1 MSSAPKK
8 TAAPTQPGTVVAS
21 FGRQFT
27 VELEDGV
34 LIACVT
40 RGKRT
45 DIACGDRVAVAMT
58 APDQGVIEST
68 APRISL
74 FYRSDIQREK
84 LIAANVT
91 QIVIVLASSPP
102 FHAELLDR
110 CLAAAEEAGIPALL
124 ALNKMD
130 LPAAAQ
136 ALQSLER
143 YRALGYDVL
152 PLAAKIDIAPL
163 RARLAGHTSVL
174 VGQSGMGKSTIINRL
189 LPDAAARVGELSVA
203 LGGGRHTTTH
213 ARLYHL
219 DAASHIIDS
228 PGLQEF
234 GLVHVAPEDLAH
246 AFIELRQHLGQCKF
260 NDCKHLTEPGC
271 AITAAVERG
280 EIDAQRVASYRKLV
294 MQLMKKAQRWE

>member
-68 APRISL
+68 APRVSL

-102 FHAELLDR
+102 FYAELLDR

-271 AITAAVERG
+271 AITAAVGRG
-280 EIDAQRVASYRKLV
+280 EIDAQRVESYRKLV

>member
-1 MSSAPKK
+1 MTRAGKKAPSA
-8 TAAPTQPGTVVAS
+8 THAGTVVAS

-27 VELEDGV
+27 VELADGA
-34 LIACVT
+34 LTACVT

-45 DIACGDRVAVAMT
+45 DIACGDRVTIAMT
-58 APDQGVIEST
+58 APDQGVIET
-68 APRISL
+68 IAPRASL

-91 QIVIVLASSPP
+91 QIVIVLAASPP

-130 LPAAAQ
+130 LPAAPQ
-136 ALQSLER
+136 ALQGLEC
-143 YRALGYDVL
+143 YRALGYPVL

-234 GLVHVAPEDLAH
+234 GLVHVAAEHLAH
-246 AFIELRQHLGQCKF
+246 AFIEFRPHLGGCKF

-271 AITAAVERG
+271 AITAAAARG
-280 EIDAQRVASYRKLV
+280 DIAAQRVESYRKLV
-294 MQLMKKAQRWE
+294 MQLMKKAQRWD

>member
-1 MSSAPKK
+1 MVAGNQKPQ
-8 TAAPTQPGTVVAS
+8 AARQSGTIVAS

-27 VELEDGV
+27 VELGDGTLV
-34 LIACVT
+34 PCVT

-45 DIACGDRVAVAMT
+45 DIACGDRVAIALT
-58 APDQGVIEST
+58 APDQGVIETT
-68 APRISL
+68 APRASL

-91 QIVIVLASSPP
+91 QIVIVLAAAPAYY
-102 FHAELLDR
+102 AELLDR
-110 CLAAAEEAGIPALL
+110 CLAAAAHANIPALL

-130 LPAAAQ
+130 LDAAPAA
-136 ALQSLER
+136 LDSLER
-143 YRALGYDVL
+143 YRALGYEVL
-152 PLAAKIDIAPL
+152 PLAAKIDITPL

-189 LPDAAARVGELSVA
+189 LPAAAARVGELSAA

-219 DAASHIIDS
+219 DQTSHIIDS

-234 GLVHVAPEDLAH
+234 GLVHVEPEHLAH
-246 AFIELRQHLGQCKF
+246 CFVEFRDYLGQCKF

-271 AITAAVERG
+271 AISAAVEAG
-280 EIDAQRVASYRKLV
+280 AIDPRRVESYRKLV
-294 MQLMKKAQRWE
+294 MQLMKKAKRWD

>member
-102 FHAELLDR
+102 FYAELLDR

-280 EIDAQRVASYRKLV
+280 EIDAQRVESYRKLV

>member
-1 MSSAPKK
+1 LSSAQKK

-68 APRISL
+68 APRASL

-163 RARLAGHTSVL
+163 RARLTGHTSVL

-246 AFIELRQHLGQCKF
+246 AFIEFRQHLGQCKF

-271 AITAAVERG
+271 AITAAAERG
-280 EIDAQRVASYRKLV
+280 EIDAQRVDSYRKLV

>member
-1 MSSAPKK
+1 LSSAPKK

-68 APRISL
+68 APRVSL

-280 EIDAQRVASYRKLV
+280 EIDAQRVESYRKLV

>member
-1 MSSAPKK
+1 M
-8 TAAPTQPGTVVAS
+8 TASGKRQPAARLSGTIVAS

-27 VELEDGV
+27 AELDDGTCV
-34 LIACVT
+34 NCVT

-45 DIACGDRVAVAMT
+45 DIACGDRVAIAIT
-58 APDQGVIEST
+58 GPDQGVIEAT
-68 APRISL
+68 QPRVSL

-91 QIVIVLASSPP
+91 QIVIVVAAAPA
-102 FHAELLDR
+102 FYAELLDR
-110 CLAAAEEAGIPALL
+110 CLAAAAHADIPALL

-130 LPAAAQ
+130 LAAAPD
-136 ALQSLER
+136 ALRSLER

-152 PLAAKIDIAPL
+152 PLAAKIDITPL

-189 LPDAAARVGELSVA
+189 LPDAAARVGELSQA

-219 DAASHIIDS
+219 DAVSHIIDS

-234 GLVHVAPEDLAH
+234 GLIHVEPEYLAQC
-246 AFIELRQHLGQCKF
+246 FVEFQSYLGQCKF

-271 AITAAVERG
+271 AITSAVAAG
-280 EIDAQRVASYRKLV
+280 AIDPRRAESYRKLV
-294 MQLMKKAQRWE
+294 MQLMKKAQRWD

>member
-1 MSSAPKK
+1 MSSVRKK
-8 TAAPTQPGTVVAS
+8 DPAPTQSGTVVAS

-27 VELEDGV
+27 VETADGS
-34 LIACVT
+34 LIPCVT

-45 DIACGDRVAVAMT
+45 DIACGDRVAIAMT

-68 APRISL
+68 APRASL

-91 QIVIVLASSPP
+91 QIVIVLAAAPAFYP
-102 FHAELLDR
+102 ELLDR
-110 CLAAAEEAGIPALL
+110 CLAAAEHANIPALL

-130 LPAAAQ
+130 LAAAPE
-136 ALQSLER
+136 ALHSLER
-143 YRALGYDVL
+143 YRALGYEVL

-189 LPDAAARVGELSVA
+189 LPDAAARVGELSQA

-219 DAASHIIDS
+219 DAGSHIIDS

-234 GLVHVAPEDLAH
+234 GLIHVEPEHLAH
-246 AFIELRQHLGQCKF
+246 CFVEFRNYLGQCKF

-271 AITAAVERG
+271 AITSAVASG
-280 EIDAQRVASYRKLV
+280 AIDPRRVESYRKLV
-294 MQLMKKAQRWE
+294 MQLMKKAQRWD

>member
-1 MSSAPKK
+1 MAANGKKPK
-8 TAAPTQPGTVVAS
+8 AALQPGTVVAS
-21 FGRQFT
+21 FGRRFM
-27 VELEDGV
+27 VELGDGA
-34 LIACVT
+34 LISCVT

-45 DIACGDRVAVAMT
+45 DIACGDRVEIAMT
-58 APDQGVIEST
+58 ALDEGVIEST
-68 APRISL
+68 SPRASL

-91 QIVIVLASSPP
+91 QIVIVLAASPP

-110 CLAAAEEAGIPALL
+110 CLAAAEHAGILALL

-130 LPAAAQ
+130 LPAAPAARQ
-136 ALQSLER
+136 ALEL
-143 YRALGYDVL
+143 YRALGYEVL

-163 RARLAGHTSVL
+163 RARLKGHTSVL

-189 LPDAAARVGELSVA
+189 LPDAAARVGELSAA

-234 GLVHVAPEDLAH
+234 GLVHVEPEDLAH
-246 AFIELRQHLGQCKF
+246 CFIEFRPHLGKCKF

-271 AITAAVERG
+271 AITAAIARG
-280 EIDAQRVASYRKLV
+280 EIDARRAESYRTLV
-294 MQLMKKAQRWE
+294 MQLMKKAQRWN

>member
-102 FHAELLDR
+102 FYAELLDR

-271 AITAAVERG
+271 AITAAVGRG
-280 EIDAQRVASYRKLV
+280 EIDAQRVESYRKLV